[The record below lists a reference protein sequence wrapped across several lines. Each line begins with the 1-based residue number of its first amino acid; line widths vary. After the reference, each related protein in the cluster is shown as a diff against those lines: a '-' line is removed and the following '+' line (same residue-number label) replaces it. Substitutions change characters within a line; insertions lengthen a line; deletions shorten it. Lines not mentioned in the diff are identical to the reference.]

1 MMEGPIWIVDDDIE
15 EHELIQDIF
24 KDLKTE
30 NALVLFTHPKDLLAR
45 LDIEKE
51 APFIII
57 SDVNLPGMSGF
68 ELREKLLAAPNAK
81 FHSVPFIFWSLAPS
95 EAQIQQAYQLKVHGF
110 FIKETTYE
118 EWRDSLA
125 QIIKY
130 WQKSKMPSK
139 KDRPAAPQL

>member
-1 MMEGPIWIVDDDIE
+1 
-15 EHELIQDIF
+15 
-24 KDLKTE
+24 
-30 NALVLFTHPKDLLAR
+30 
-45 LDIEKE
+45 
-51 APFIII
+51 
-57 SDVNLPGMSGF
+57 MSGF

-118 EWRDSLA
+118 EWRETLA

-139 KDRPAAPQL
+139 KDRPATPQL